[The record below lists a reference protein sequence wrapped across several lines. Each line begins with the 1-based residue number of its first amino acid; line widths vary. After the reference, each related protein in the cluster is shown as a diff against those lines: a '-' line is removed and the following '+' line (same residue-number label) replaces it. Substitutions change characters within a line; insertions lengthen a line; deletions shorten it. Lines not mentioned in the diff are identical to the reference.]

1 MTSQKNIYFYWLAP
15 PRVPRNRGALRLD
28 RRIGTATG
36 ELSLF
41 EDGNAHHQ
49 RRAGGISIHPLP
61 LSAGL
66 HGEGLAVPSEGATDH
81 QTKLVSCPDPF
92 ARDYSAS
99 LLANYE

>member
-1 MTSQKNIYFYWLAP
+1 MTSQKNTYWLAP
-15 PRVPRNRGALRLD
+15 PSTSEYSSAAKSWCSSI
-28 RRIGTATG
+28 RIGTG

-66 HGEGLAVPSEGATDH
+66 HGEGLAVPSEGATDQ